1 MVTTLQI
8 VSVISPGKQV
18 ELPVRRYIVIAWIAI
33 VSITWWFSPFVFL
46 PKPAEVASA
55 LHDLWFYQDLGI
67 ELFSSLRLNIEAIA
81 IATAISLLLAYL
93 GTIPVFRPVVTFIGK
108 LRFLSLAGL
117 GFAFTIMTSSG
128 HALRVSVLVFMV
140 VVFFVVSMVDV
151 ISGIPQEQYDLAH
164 TLRMGDWET
173 LYEVVILGQLDQAF
187 IVLRQTAAMSW
198 MFIGTAESMSM
209 SGGGIGALLTTSN
222 KHFHLAEV
230 MAIQLLVLALGLA
243 QDYLI
248 GWLRDTCCPWSN
260 LKRSK

>member
-1 MVTTLQI
+1 MQLSDILSPNRALDRRSERFI
-8 VSVISPGKQV
+8 VV
-18 ELPVRRYIVIAWIAI
+18 AWIA
-33 VSITWWFSPFVFL
+33 VVALTWSLSPFVFL
-46 PKPAEVASA
+46 PKPSEVFQA

-67 ELFSSLRLNIEAIA
+67 ELFTSMCLNIEAIA
-81 IATAISLLLAYL
+81 IATVISLALAYL
-93 GTIPVFRPVVTFIGK
+93 GTIAVIAPLVSFIGK

-117 GFAFTIMTSSG
+117 GFAFTMMTSNG

-151 ISGIPQEQYDLAH
+151 INGIPKGQYDLAR

-198 MFIGTAESMSM
+198 MFLATAEGMAM
-209 SGGGIGALLTTSN
+209 SGGGVGMLLNTSN

-230 MAIQLLVLALGLA
+230 MAIQIIILIVGLC
-243 QDYLI
+243 QDYMI
-248 GWLRDTCCPWSN
+248 GVFRNICCPWVN
-260 LKRSK
+260 VGRRKV